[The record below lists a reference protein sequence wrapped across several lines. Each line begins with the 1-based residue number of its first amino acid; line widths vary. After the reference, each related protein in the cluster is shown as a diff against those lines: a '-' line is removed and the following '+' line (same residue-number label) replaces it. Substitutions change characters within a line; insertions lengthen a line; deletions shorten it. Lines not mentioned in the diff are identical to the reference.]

1 MLISAM
7 VLAVIGLAAL
17 VTAVVT
23 SNELIAWVCI
33 GASALGVILLIAD
46 AIRDRKRRRLTALES
61 NAATQSMS
69 AVAGGSVAAAVSARD
84 EAPTE
89 IVEEFDDDAVEVVD
103 YAYDEGSDEDLHE
116 DLDLEDLDFAVSE
129 QVSDVHGGDRTDR
142 DLQTGDLETGHALAD
157 EGRDEEIERAAEN
170 ELDAENELNCENE
183 LDEEIDL
190 DEAIEEEDFPDEVV
204 RVEPEFDTYGDDE
217 QEFPEPAEEAALHT
231 VVIYES
237 ATTPDTEAAVIYRTD
252 AAYSAGDGILEGL
265 EEGRS
270 P

>member
-1 MLISAM
+1 M
-7 VLAVIGLAAL
+7 
-17 VTAVVT
+17 
-23 SNELIAWVCI
+23 
-33 GASALGVILLIAD
+33 ILLIAD

-157 EGRDEEIERAAEN
+157 EGRDEEIE
-170 ELDAENELNCENE
+170 LDEEIEP
-183 LDEEIDL
+183 DEEIDL